1 MRQRLMM
8 FLCAGFLGAARLAT
22 AQNPLPPIAVPAGCG
37 IVSGNAGLPSKE
49 DLDQRYSGLMERFH
63 KWKVRADAF
72 NQKYGDH
79 EFDADSQEAKDGV
92 AEQAWLTQESRNYQD
107 VVKAFNSQVESAKAG
122 CQAKEQRNG
131 NCEAAKR
138 QADLDRRTIEKQLA
152 TNEMNQE
159 ERAEWEK
166 LSGEAQ
172 KQAVLASLSFVVGS
186 YAEDLEPVRDSVSE
200 LEKQAAFLAKKAE
213 QSRKFSTRMKYVAQF
228 QASMDELKPMTG
240 KLVAKELAEKASD
253 AEEVWYLAR
262 NTLQD
267 QFRVAEKRDRGI
279 RDALKDPGFK
289 EAFSGDD
296 LDTPGLDALSILAE
310 KTLEETGNFAF
321 KLTKYQHYAG
331 PAVNAA
337 VFVRDAWYSAFLS
350 AASAERVLQQ
360 NDVAA
365 DFARS
370 SAVLQ
375 QQYKRSIDAVRA
387 CRAP

>member
-1 MRQRLMM
+1 M
-8 FLCAGFLGAARLAT
+8 FLCAGFMVAAELAK

-37 IVSGNAGLPSKE
+37 TVPGNANLPSKA
-49 DLDQRYSGLMERFH
+49 DMDQRYAALMERFH
-63 KWKVRADAF
+63 QWKVRADAF

-79 EFDADSQEAKDGV
+79 EFDAGSQEAKDGV
-92 AEQAWLTQESRNYQD
+92 AEQAWLTQESRNYQNA
-107 VVKAFNSQVESAKAG
+107 VKAFNSQVESAKAA
-122 CQAKEQRNG
+122 CQAKDK

-138 QADLDRRTIEKQLA
+138 QADLDRAAIERQLA

-186 YAEDLEPVRDSVSE
+186 YAEDLEPLRDSVSK
-200 LEKQAAFLAKKAE
+200 LDKQAAFLAKKAG
-213 QSRKFSTRMKYVAQF
+213 QSRKFSTRMKYIAQL
-228 QASMDELKPMTG
+228 QAAVDELKPMTG
-240 KLVAKELAEKASD
+240 KLLAKEVAEKASD
-253 AEEVWYLAR
+253 AEEFWYLAQ
-262 NTLQD
+262 NTLQGE
-267 QFRVAEKRDRGI
+267 FRVAAKRDQRL
-279 RDALKDPGFK
+279 RDALKESGFK
-289 EAFSGDD
+289 EAFTGDD

-310 KTLEETGNFAF
+310 KTLEETGNFAL
-321 KLTKYQHYAG
+321 KLTKYEHYTG

-360 NDVAA
+360 NSVAA

-370 SAVLQ
+370 AAVLQ
-375 QQYKRSIDAVRA
+375 KQYKRSIDALRA
-387 CRAP
+387 CREP